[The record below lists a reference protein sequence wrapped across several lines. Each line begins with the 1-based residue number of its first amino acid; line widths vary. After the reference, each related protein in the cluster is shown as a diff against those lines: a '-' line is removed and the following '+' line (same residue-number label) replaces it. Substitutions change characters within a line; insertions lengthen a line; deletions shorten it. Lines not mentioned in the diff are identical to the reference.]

1 MKSAESKEITVIE
14 VLALAAL
21 IFLSLT
27 YNSNKNNESN
37 SKKNQKQSFGQKNP
51 FVFKPAPTPEFISFS
66 ANEQNHNLGIN

>member
-1 MKSAESKEITVIE
+1 MKSESNEITTLE
-14 VLALAAL
+14 VLALMAL

-27 YNSNKNNESN
+27 YNSNKNNEN
-37 SKKNQKQSFGQKNP
+37 HSKKNQKQSFGQKNP